1 MNSIGVVVSLLTEI
15 KNQDSGKRAVEATGI
30 LCLIDKDFARMLY
43 FITDILTVT
52 KRFSDFLQSE
62 NLDLAA
68 ASDMSLFVME
78 ELQEKREGG
87 NAFEELERNAAKCC
101 ANWKIPATE
110 NKRRKKLPQW
120 LKNYV
125 VTEKGIAT
133 EQPESSFRT
142 DIFLPILD
150 CSSLNAGLI
159 VRPALLYQVYSL

>member
-1 MNSIGVVVSLLTEI
+1 MFKRIVF
-15 KNQDSGKRAVEATGI
+15 DSKLKQA
-30 LCLIDKDFARMLY
+30 
-43 FITDILTVT
+43 
-52 KRFSDFLQSE
+52 QSE

-68 ASDMSLFVME
+68 ASDMSLVVME

-87 NAFEELERNAAKCC
+87 NAFEELERNAAKYC

-150 CSSLNAGLI
+150 CLLLELRRFNSETSIIVSGVQSLKPGSKSFLDI
-159 VRPALLYQVYSL
+159 FGYD